1 MSDLFETLAHNIQ
14 VFSDKF
20 TKHGKKIF
28 QSALSHGEKF
38 GRMGKTQIEIEKI
51 KWELK
56 QKHHELGQYVAY
68 KKVSNSVTDFSHD
81 KYFLELVNDIHRI
94 TSYIK
99 ELKLEKESN
108 HSLAD

>member
-1 MSDLFETLAHNIQ
+1 MSDLFDILARNIQ
-14 VFSDKF
+14 IFSNRF
-20 TKHGKKIF
+20 AKHGKYLL

-38 GRMGKTQIEIEKI
+38 GRMGKTKIEIEKI

-56 QKHHELGQYVAY
+56 RKHNELGQYVAE

-81 KYFLELVNDIHRI
+81 KYFLELVNDINRI

-99 ELKLEKESN
+99 ELKQEKESN
-108 HSLAD
+108 YSLAD